1 MTTLTPTQRDANLSM
16 YGVSD
21 IEQLMESVRGSIT
34 YRFTG
39 GNMVAMSYMSDAQEL
54 MAFGDVERARR
65 VLNIAKHILCEIME
79 GRMVGT
85 VERA

>member
-21 IEQLMESVRGSIT
+21 IDGLMDSVRSSLT

-39 GNMVAMSYMSDAQEL
+39 GHMVAMSYMSDAQEL
-54 MAFGDVERARR
+54 MAYGDVERARR
-65 VLNIAKHILCEIME
+65 VINIAKHILGEIME